1 MNKFWL
7 TAALAITGMMLG
19 WQLGL
24 HRNDLSLTPET
35 RISTKLPDTIW
46 QNLDGGQ
53 NQLGDWR
60 DKILIVNHWATWCEP
75 CREEIPMFMSVQQQY
90 AEQGVE
96 LLGIAHDNEEDV
108 RRYVDSMGM
117 DYPQLLAGKGEGQKW
132 LAELG
137 NNGSLPFTLLFD
149 RQGILQ
155 TKKLGRMAES
165 ELRKALES
173 ILQGG

>member
-1 MNKFWL
+1 MNKLWL
-7 TAALAITGMMLG
+7 TAALAIAGMMLG
-19 WQLGL
+19 WQVGL
-24 HRNDLSLTPET
+24 HRNDVSLTPA
-35 RISTKLPDTIW
+35 SQVSDNLPDTIW
-46 QNLDGGQ
+46 QNLDGGK

-96 LLGIAHDNEEDV
+96 LIGIAHDNEEDV

-117 DYPQLLAGKGEGQKW
+117 DYPQLLAGNGAGQKW

-149 RQGILQ
+149 QQGNLRA
-155 TKKLGRMAES
+155 KKLGRLSES

-173 ILQGG
+173 IL